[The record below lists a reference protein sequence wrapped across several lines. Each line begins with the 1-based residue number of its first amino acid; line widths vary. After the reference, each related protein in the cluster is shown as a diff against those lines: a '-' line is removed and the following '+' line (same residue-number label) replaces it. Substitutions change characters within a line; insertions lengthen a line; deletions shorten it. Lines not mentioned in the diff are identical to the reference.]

1 MAEIDK
7 VLGGYLS
14 ERTPAEVPDFQ
25 DVTARARRRSRTR
38 AATLV
43 AGALVVVI
51 GSVGVAVAV
60 QSGGPASTIVAIPS
74 PTSVKASP
82 SPGTAGQRSG
92 ALPDNGAS
100 SCVEAYSPQTVA
112 RRAFAF
118 DGTVTHL
125 GPGTTDRP
133 GFGKLD
139 SDGAGQPGYV
149 AVTFT
154 VNAWFHG
161 GTSAKVTADMTS
173 PATGGGGEVGP
184 TYRIGSRLLV
194 SGEPRW
200 GGPALRDA
208 IVWGCG
214 FTRYYDAQT
223 ASAWRQAMP

>member
-1 MAEIDK
+1 LTWRGPLAASRSSSVQSSCSI
-7 VLGGYLS
+7 
-14 ERTPAEVPDFQ
+14 
-25 DVTARARRRSRTR
+25 TAWTCRWKRSLRSCRSRSAR
-38 AATLV
+38 
-43 AGALVVVI
+43 
-51 GSVGVAVAV
+51 S
-60 QSGGPASTIVAIPS
+60 S
-74 PTSVKASP
+74 PDCPV
-82 SPGTAGQRSG
+82 
-92 ALPDNGAS
+92 
-100 SCVEAYSPQTVA
+100 TVA
-112 RRAFAF
+112 HRAFAF

-133 GFGKLD
+133 GYGKLD
-139 SDGAGQPGYV
+139 SSGAGRPGYV

-161 GTSAKVTADMTS
+161 GTSARVTTDMTS

-184 TYRIGSRLLV
+184 TYGIGSRLLV

-223 ASAWRQAMP
+223 ASTWRQAMP